1 MVCTLVVAEAEVF
14 PDLLFLE
21 GAGRRRRRG
30 MISHSNILLPQ
41 AAPRGSSN
49 RVKRNNI
56 AVFYNPS
63 SQSKDCVSSKYLP
76 GVADE
81 RLISYVFSLTAGTSL
96 SAINLHTGLTP
107 L

>member
-1 MVCTLVVAEAEVF
+1 MVF
-14 PDLLFLE
+14 PEFCE
-21 GAGRRRRRG
+21 GLARCVLRRIRQPRAVVVLG
-30 MISHSNILLPQ
+30 SHILLPQ

-63 SQSKDCVSSKYLP
+63 SQSNDCVSSKYFT
-76 GVADE
+76 GVTDE
-81 RLISYVFSLTAGTSL
+81 RFISYVFSPTEITSM
-96 SAINLHTGLTP
+96 SAFNLQTGLTP